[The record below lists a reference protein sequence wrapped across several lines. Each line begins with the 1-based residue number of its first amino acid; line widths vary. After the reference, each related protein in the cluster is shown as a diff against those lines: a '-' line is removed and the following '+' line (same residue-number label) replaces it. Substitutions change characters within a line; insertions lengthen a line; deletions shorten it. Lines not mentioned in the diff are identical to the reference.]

1 MLMKIDSI
9 FPFVYYINF
18 VADNIDILLQLT
30 FST

>member
-9 FPFVYYINF
+9 FPFVYYLNF
-18 VADNIDILLQLT
+18 IVDNIDILLQLT

>member
-1 MLMKIDSI
+1 MKIDSI
-9 FPFVYYINF
+9 FPFVCYINF